1 MEAIRSAKREA
12 AACENSENRK
22 GFIQRRRYQ
31 RMKKDPFYR
40 VRGSEGALVAGGE
53 KIFERDAERVARA
66 KEQWFKSERRLAG
79 MRMAN
84 EDAMSGLKVAK
95 DRLSVLNE
103 ARGRIGVAERAKEIE
118 RKRDNWMKI
127 WDDSQPGFSSA
138 GFNPSLRSR
147 GYPT

>member
-1 MEAIRSAKREA
+1 MEAVRSAKREA
-12 AACENSENRK
+12 AALKIQKIAK

-40 VRGSEGALVAGGE
+40 VRGLKALIARGE

-95 DRLSVLNE
+95 RQAE
-103 ARGRIGVAERAKEIE
+103 CPERGEVEPA
-118 RKRDNWMKI
+118 
-127 WDDSQPGFSSA
+127 SPSA
-138 GFNPSLRSR
+138 PR
-147 GYPT
+147 